1 MRTSSRRLREAA
13 DPGASERMGGT
24 WPLIAFYS
32 AFALIAAIA
41 FGTPS
46 LHPF

>member
-1 MRTSSRRLREAA
+1 
-13 DPGASERMGGT
+13 MGGT

-41 FGTPS
+41 FGAPS